1 MAASPTDTVG
11 ASDDATPG
19 RSDGVPAVQQLEA
32 MPTAYFSLDARW
44 RFTYVNAAG
53 EQLLARSRA
62 ELLGGTLW
70 ELFPDAVGSDFETHY
85 RGAVESGTP
94 VTFEAYYPHPLDTTY
109 DVHAWP
115 GADGLGVYF
124 QDITQRRRAEEVA
137 ERDARRDA
145 LLAEVGSCLAQTL
158 DAEEALDR
166 LAGVLVPALADWC
179 VVTLVE
185 DETDAAG
192 HRVRDLGSAH
202 VDPTAAALVER
213 YRTLRVDALA
223 SGSYVERALLGGEV
237 THMTSGATEAIRAV
251 LLPGEARDILDELAP
266 ESVAV
271 LPLQGRGRTMGLVT
285 LFNGKAR
292 PAISQDDLVVAHE
305 VATRAGLALDNMRL
319 YRQQRSL
326 AEGLQRSLLTATVQP
341 DHLQIAV
348 RYVPATE
355 AAQVGGDWYDAFLQR
370 SGETVLVIGDVVGH
384 DIAAAA
390 KMGEIR
396 SMLRGIAV
404 ATGAGPAE
412 LLREIDRTLETLRS
426 EVVATTVVARIEQT
440 DEQVERGERTL
451 RWSNAGHPPPMVLHA
466 DGSVAPLVAERANLL
481 LGITLSTQRTETTAI
496 LEAGATVFL
505 YTDGLV
511 ERRDRPMREGQVA
524 LVRALESVADREL
537 EELCD
542 EMLLRMLPPTRQD
555 DIAIV
560 AVRLH
565 PQDGPR
571 PAEAGPAEVPDTV
584 PPDPTLGSARASRTG
599 PAAEA
604 Q

>member
-1 MAASPTDTVG
+1 MAASPPDTVG
-11 ASDDATPG
+11 AADDATPG
-19 RSDGVPAVQQLEA
+19 RYDGVPAVQQLEA
-32 MPTAYFSLDARW
+32 MPTAYFSLDAHW
-44 RFTYVNAAG
+44 RFSYINAAG
-53 EQLLARSRA
+53 EALLARSRA
-62 ELLGGTLW
+62 ELLGGDLW

-85 RGAVESGTP
+85 RGAVRTGTP
-94 VTFEAYYPHPLDTTY
+94 VTFEAYYPEPLDTTY

-115 GADGLGVYF
+115 GPDGLGVYF
-124 QDITQRRRAEEVA
+124 QDITERRRAEELA
-137 ERDARRDA
+137 ERDARRNA
-145 LLAEVGSCLAQTL
+145 LLSEVGSRLAQTL

-166 LAGVLVPALADWC
+166 LAGALVPALADWC

-185 DETDAAG
+185 DAQDG
-192 HRVRDLGSAH
+192 QPHHLRDLGYAH
-202 VDPTAAALVER
+202 VDPAALPLVKR
-213 YRTLRVDALA
+213 YTALRIQALTP
-223 SGSYVERALLGGEV
+223 GSFVARALQDDGV
-237 THMTSGATEAIRAV
+237 THIPSRATQAIRAV
-251 LLPGEARDILDELAP
+251 LRPGEARDILDELAP
-266 ESVAV
+266 ESATV
-271 LPLQGRGRTMGLVT
+271 LALRGRGRTVGLLT
-285 LFNGKAR
+285 LFNGAGR
-292 PAISQDDLVVAHE
+292 TALSPDDRVLAQE

-370 SGETVLVIGDVVGH
+370 TGDTVLVIGDVVGH

-412 LLREIDRTLETLRS
+412 LLREMDGTLETLRS

-440 DEQVERGERTL
+440 EEQLQRGERTL
-451 RWSNAGHPPPMVLHA
+451 RWSNAGHPPPMVIHA
-466 DGSVAPLVAERANLL
+466 DGTVAPLVAERSNLL
-481 LGITLSTQRTETTAI
+481 LGITLATQRTETTAV
-496 LEAGATVFL
+496 LEAGSTVFL

-511 ERRDRPMREGQVA
+511 ERRDRPMREGQAV
-524 LVRALESVADREL
+524 LVSALESVADREL
-537 EELCD
+537 EDLCD
-542 EMLLRMLPPTRQD
+542 EMLVRMLPPTRQD

-571 PAEAGPAEVPDTV
+571 PAEAGPTDVPDTV
-584 PPDPTLGSARASRTG
+584 PPDPALEGDAGPDTVDPAR
-599 PAAEA
+599 
-604 Q
+604 

>member
-1 MAASPTDTVG
+1 MAASPTDTG
-11 ASDDATPG
+11 DRPDGATPG
-19 RSDGVPAVQQLEA
+19 ASDGVPAVQQLEV
-32 MPTAYFSLDARW
+32 MPTAYFSLDAQW

-53 EQLLARSRA
+53 ERLLARSRA
-62 ELLGGTLW
+62 EMLGGSIW
-70 ELFPDAVGSDFETHY
+70 ELFPDALGSAFETSY
-85 RGAVESGTP
+85 RGAMSTGRP
-94 VTFEAYYPHPLDTTY
+94 VTFEAHYPLPLDMTY
-109 DVHAWP
+109 EVHAWP
-115 GADGLGVYF
+115 GPDGLGVYF
-124 QDITQRRRAEEVA
+124 QDITERRRSQQVA

-145 LLAEVGSCLAQTL
+145 LLSEVGSCLAETL
-158 DAEEALDR
+158 DAEQTLDR
-166 LAGVLVPALADWC
+166 LAEVLVPALADWC

-185 DETDAAG
+185 DDPDGTPF
-192 HRVRDLGSAH
+192 RLRDLGHAH
-202 VDPTAAALVER
+202 VDPAARPLVER
-213 YRTLRVDALA
+213 YTTLRIESLTEESFVA
-223 SGSYVERALLGGEV
+223 RAHRDGKV
-237 THMTSGATEAIRAV
+237 THIPSGATELIRAV
-251 LLPGEARDILDELAP
+251 LVPGEARDILDELAP
-266 ESVAV
+266 ESGAV
-271 LPLQGRGRTMGLVT
+271 LPLQGRGRTMGLLT
-285 LFNGKAR
+285 LFNGAER
-292 PAISQDDLVVAHE
+292 GAITADDLVVAQE

-319 YRQQRSL
+319 YRQQRRL

-412 LLREIDRTLETLRS
+412 LLREIDRTLETLLS

-440 DEQVERGERTL
+440 EEQMERGERTV
-451 RWSNAGHPPPMVLHA
+451 RWSNAGHPPPMVIRT
-466 DGSVAPLVAERANLL
+466 DGSVTPLVAEKANLL
-481 LGITLSTQRTETTAI
+481 LGITLATQRTETTAV
-496 LEAGATVFL
+496 LEAGSTVFL

-560 AVRLH
+560 AMRLH
-565 PQDGPR
+565 PQDEPR
-571 PAEAGPAEVPDTV
+571 PAEAGPTEVPGSV
-584 PPDPTLGSARASRTG
+584 PPDPSLGKHAAPAPPRAPTT
-599 PAAEA
+599 
-604 Q
+604 